1 MRHQRSKARIIY
13 LIGLWIIL
21 FAFSSYTILILLGL
35 FTGSSTGRNLSS
47 QDWAG
52 YVVASDFTS
61 PSPLVSS
68 VSGSW
73 IVPEVTVTPQD
84 TFSAVWV
91 GIGGL
96 FDGTLIQ
103 AGTEQDSVGG
113 QTYYSAWYELLPT
126 DSISISEVNVSPGDL
141 MIIAISL
148 RNSTSNQWLI
158 EVRDITNGQSYSRL
172 FFYHSSRLS
181 AEWIVERPKVDSTTS
196 TLAYFNVIS
205 FTASNVV
212 INGRNGGIGDFP
224 FARVTMYNRANQPL
238 VNVLPLSQKS
248 TFSVVYEVISQGIF
262 RVQPQIYVAELRTPH
277 RDFERLR
284 YLRAL
289 AFSRA

>member
-1 MRHQRSKARIIY
+1 MTHTRSRARILY
-13 LIGLWIIL
+13 LIGLWIVL
-21 FAFSSYTILILLGL
+21 FAFSSYTILSLIRLY
-35 FTGSSTGRNLSS
+35 TGSSTGQNLSS

-52 YVVASDFTS
+52 YVVTSDFTR
-61 PSPLVSS
+61 PSPLVTA

-73 IVPEVTVTPQD
+73 IIPEVTSTPQD
-84 TFSAVWV
+84 TFSAIWV

-103 AGTEQDSVGG
+103 AGTEQDSVRG
-113 QTYYSAWYELLPT
+113 QTIYSAWYELLPG
-126 DSISISEVNVSPGDL
+126 DSTRISKVKVSPGDL
-141 MIIAISL
+141 MIVAISL

-158 EVRDITNGQSYSRL
+158 EVRDITAGQSFSSS
-172 FFYHSSRLS
+172 FFYRSSLLS
-181 AEWIVERPKVDSTTS
+181 ADWIVERPKVDSTTS

-205 FTASNVV
+205 FTASNVAV
-212 INGRNGGIGDFP
+212 DGSNGGIGDFP
-224 FARVTMYNRANQPL
+224 FARITMYNRANQPL

-248 TFSVVYEVISQGIF
+248 TFSVVYAVISQGVF
-262 RVQPQIYVAELRTPH
+262 RVQPQLYVPELGTPH
-277 RDFERLR
+277 RGFQRFR